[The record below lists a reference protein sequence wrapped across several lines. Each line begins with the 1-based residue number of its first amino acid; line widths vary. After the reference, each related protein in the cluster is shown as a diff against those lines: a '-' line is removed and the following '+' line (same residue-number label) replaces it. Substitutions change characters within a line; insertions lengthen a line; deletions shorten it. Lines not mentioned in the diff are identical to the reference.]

1 MNCDI
6 IKDLLPS
13 YADGLTSEAS
23 NEVVRE
29 HLAECKSCRDYYGKM
44 KEENAPVLEKA
55 GREIDYF
62 LRVREDTIRKVMIA
76 VVAVALIVTGLYAA
90 YDNFYGVGRSAH
102 SDEVA
107 LSVREREGG
116 YELVFDSVDDGYRM
130 NVGYTESEP
139 VNGEEPVF
147 TLHAVKYR
155 RNPFD
160 PNERRLQCINAYPF
174 DFSGTNCFTVG
185 YQNSWFD
192 QSQLYYDENDF
203 IAIEFADTVKTIRLS
218 DLRAGDLSSLR

>member
-29 HLAECKSCRDYYGKM
+29 HLAECKSCRDYYEKM

-76 VVAVALIVTGLYAA
+76 VVAVALIVTCLYGA
-90 YDNFYGVGRSAH
+90 YDSLYSIGKSAR

-185 YQNSWFD
+185 YQSSWFD
-192 QSQLYYDENDF
+192 QSQLYYDEDDF
-203 IAIEFADTVKTIRLS
+203 IAIEFMDCVKTIRLS

>member
-1 MNCDI
+1 MNCDS

-13 YADGLTSEAS
+13 CADGLTSEAG
-23 NEVVRE
+23 NEPVRE
-29 HLAECKSCRDYYGKM
+29 DLAQCESCRDYYGKM
-44 KEENAPVLEKA
+44 TEDNAPVLEKA

-62 LRVREDTIRKVMIA
+62 LRVREDSIRKVMIA
-76 VVAVALIVTGLYAA
+76 AVAVTLIVTGLYAA
-90 YDNFYGVGRSAH
+90 YDNFYGTGRSAR

-107 LSVREREGG
+107 LSVRQREGG
-116 YELVFDSVDDGYRM
+116 YELVFDSVDEDCRM
-130 NVGYTESEP
+130 NVGYTESVT
-139 VNGEEPVF
+139 VNGGESVF
-147 TLHAVKYR
+147 TLHAVQYR

-192 QSQLYYDENDF
+192 QSRLCYDEDDF
-203 IAIEFADTVKTIRLS
+203 IAIEFTDCVRTITLS
-218 DLRAGDLSSLR
+218 DLREGDLSSLL

>member
-13 YADGLTSEAS
+13 FADGLTSEAS
-23 NEVVRE
+23 NEAVRE
-29 HLAECKSCRDYYGKM
+29 HLAQCESCRDYYDKM
-44 KEENAPVLEKA
+44 REEKAPVLEKA

-62 LRVREDTIRKVMIA
+62 LRVREDTIRRVMIA
-76 VVAVALIVTGLYAA
+76 AVAVALIVTGIYAA
-90 YDNFYGVGRSAH
+90 YDNFYSIGRSAR

-107 LSVREREGG
+107 LSVQEREGG

-130 NVGYTESEP
+130 NVGYTEGVT

-192 QSQLYYDENDF
+192 QSQLYYDEDDF
-203 IAIEFADTVKTIRLS
+203 IAIEFADTVRTIRLS